1 MRISKVFLGVAATSL
16 LVVGCANQAEP
27 AMHAVTTVEA
37 NVAELRVDAA
47 KYAPDELKAADSKL
61 AALKADLAQEHYRP
75 VLAGASELNKDVTV
89 LKETIVAKKTQ
100 IAAATNE
107 WTDLSEEVPQMV
119 AAIEN
124 RVDSLSQSRKLPE
137 EVKKETL
144 EAAKSELATMKSTWA
159 EATAAFSAGN
169 ANEAAD
175 KARMVKAK
183 GEEVQQQLAMPVA

>member
-1 MRISKVFLGVAATSL
+1 MRISNSLLGIAATSL
-16 LVVGCANQAEP
+16 LVIGCANQAEP
-27 AMHAVTTVEA
+27 AMHAVASVEA
-37 NVAELRVDAA
+37 NVAELRVDGA

-61 AALKADLAQEHYRP
+61 AALKAYLAKEHYKP
-75 VLAGASELNKDVTV
+75 VLAGASELSKDVTV

-107 WTDLSEEVPQMV
+107 WTDLNEEVPQMV

-144 EAAKSELATMKSTWA
+144 DAAKSELATMKSTWA

-169 ANEAAD
+169 ATEAAD
-175 KARMVKAK
+175 KARLVKAK